1 LKEAE
6 EDNQN
11 KTRTRRRPTEETM
24 GYGFLADAILAV
36 HILLVGYVFFGQLL
50 IWWGLLLGSSWVRN
64 PWFRWTHLIL
74 IALVGVEALLNIEC
88 PLTRWERQFRELAG
102 QTVNGEAFL
111 GRLLHHLIY
120 VDCPLSAL
128 NGMQF
133 CFALLALATFVLA
146 PPRQHIVVQAAAH
159 KQRHS

>member
-1 LKEAE
+1 
-6 EDNQN
+6 
-11 KTRTRRRPTEETM
+11 M
-24 GYGFLADAILAV
+24 GYGFLADAILTV
-36 HILLVGYVFFGQLL
+36 HIVLVGYVFFGQLL
-50 IWWGLLLGSSWVRN
+50 IWWGLLLGRSWVRN

-74 IALVGVEALLNIEC
+74 IVLVGVEALLNIEC

-102 QTVNGEAFL
+102 QTVSGEAFL
-111 GRLLHHLIY
+111 GRLLHYLIY

-146 PPRQHIVVQAAAH
+146 PPRRHIVVQAAAH
-159 KQRHS
+159 KQRHA